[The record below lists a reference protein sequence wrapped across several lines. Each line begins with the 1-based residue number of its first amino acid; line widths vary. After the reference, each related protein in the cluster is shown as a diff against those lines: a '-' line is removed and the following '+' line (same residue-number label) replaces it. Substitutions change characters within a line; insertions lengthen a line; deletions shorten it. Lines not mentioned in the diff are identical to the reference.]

1 MNPSVDDRL
10 ASIVR
15 ALADIVLTA
24 LPDDAGLAKEQT
36 QLAIGHLQ
44 ILRAQLDAA
53 PAFEAEELSD
63 ARALGAALLADGRGG
78 SGTVEAM
85 SALHATLDQPVGAEH
100 PRQSRLRITKAI
112 DNLLRQMAIDGDQ
125 GYRAKAADVLIRMQ
139 TERSKKDR
147 KWFSLMGFDSDI

>member
-15 ALADIVLTA
+15 ALTYIVLPA

-53 PAFEAEELSD
+53 PGFEAEELSD
-63 ARALGAALLADGRGG
+63 ARALGAALLVGG
-78 SGTVEAM
+78 KGGAGTDA
-85 SALHATLDQPVGAEH
+85 ALHALRAALEQPVGAEH
-100 PRQSRLRITKAI
+100 PRQSRLRIAKATEE
-112 DNLLRQMAIDGDQ
+112 LQRKTALDGDP
-125 GYRAKAADVLIRMQ
+125 GYRASSSEVLLRLQ
-139 TERSKKDR
+139 TERATKDR
-147 KWFSLMGFDSDI
+147 KWFALMGFDTDI